1 MAESTRHHEKMTTVP
16 VPLSILVDLD
26 GVLWRADVPIS
37 GAADALAR
45 LVAAGHRV
53 AYFTNN
59 SYSRVADNVAKLRGM
74 GVATTAELVLSSAQ
88 AAATLGTPGER
99 ALVVGGPGI
108 VESLEERGLVALA
121 CDGPGE
127 SAGFDLVVVGI
138 DPAFDYRRLARAM
151 AAVCGGAR
159 LVGTNSDAT
168 YPTPAGELPGGGS
181 ILAAVAVASRADPVV
196 AGKPEEP
203 AAELVRHRLGRV
215 DLMIGDRLSTDGAF
229 ARRLDA
235 AFGLVWSGVT
245 PADHGPID
253 PAPDHE
259 AADLARLV
267 DDLLGGQF

>member
-1 MAESTRHHEKMTTVP
+1 MVP

-26 GVLWRADVPIS
+26 GVVWRAEDPVS

-59 SYSRVADNVAKLRGM
+59 SYPRVADNVAKLRGI

-108 VESLEERGLVALA
+108 VESLEVRGLVAVA

-138 DPAFDYRRLARAM
+138 DRAFDYGRLARAM

-159 LVGTNSDAT
+159 LVGTNSDPT

-181 ILAAVAVASRADPVV
+181 ILAAVAAASRANPVV

-203 AAELVRHRLGRV
+203 AAELVRRRLGRV

-235 AFGLVWSGVT
+235 TFGLVWSGVT
-245 PADHGPID
+245 PADHGPIH

-259 AADLARLV
+259 AADLARLA
-267 DDLLGGQF
+267 DDLLAGRFRLRPHSK